1 VDLHFIWFVLL
12 GVLLTGYATL
22 DGFDL
27 GVGIL
32 HFVARD
38 DRERRIFLR
47 AIGPIWD
54 GNEVWLVT
62 FGGALFA
69 AFPEAYATIFS
80 AYYLLVMCLLGALIF
95 RAAAIEFRGTLDSPI
110 WRRGWDIGFS
120 AASALASF
128 LFGVS
133 VGNAMLGIPLDAQGN
148 SVGSTADLFGV
159 YPALIGAL
167 TVAMFA
173 VHGALYLQL
182 KIADAALRARV
193 ATTAWRCWGM
203 FLVLYQLATLYT
215 LVTVPHAVPDF
226 QRWPAAA
233 ALVVLN
239 VLAIAAVPRALYL
252 DRPVQAFV
260 ASGAVIATLV
270 ALFGAALWP
279 NLVRAANGAQLS
291 LTVHSAASTPPTLH
305 RMLIIAAIGVPLF
318 LTYSAMVY
326 WVFRRRVGD
335 ADLQYAFGTP
345 RASATSELAQSR

>member
-1 VDLHFIWFVLL
+1 MDDLHLIWFVLL
-12 GVLLTGYATL
+12 GTLLTGYASL

-38 DRERRIFLR
+38 DRERRTFLR

-69 AFPEAYATIFS
+69 AFPDAYATIFS
-80 AYYLLVMCLLGALIF
+80 AFYLPVMLLLGALIF
-95 RAAAIEFRGTLDSPI
+95 RAAAIEFRSKLDSAI
-110 WRRGWDIGFS
+110 WRTAWDLGFS

-128 LFGVS
+128 LFGVA
-133 VGNAMLGIPLDAQGN
+133 VGNAMLGIPLDARGEY
-148 SVGSTADLFGV
+148 VGSASALFSF
-159 YPALIGAL
+159 YPALVGAL

-182 KIADAALRARV
+182 KIADSELRKHV
-193 ATTAWRCWGM
+193 TTAAWRCWGV

-215 LVTVPHAVPDF
+215 LVAVPHAVPDF
-226 QRWPAAA
+226 RAWPAAA

-239 VLAIAAVPRALYL
+239 VLAIASVPRALFL
-252 DRPVQAFV
+252 ARPVQAF
-260 ASGAVIATLV
+260 ASSGAVIATLV
-270 ALFGAALWP
+270 ALLGAALWP
-279 NLVRAANGAQLS
+279 NLVRAANDPRYS
-291 LTVHSAASTPPTLH
+291 LTAYRAASTTPTLS

-318 LTYSAMVY
+318 LTYSAMIY
-326 WVFRRRVGD
+326 WVFRRRVAD
-335 ADLQYAFGTP
+335 ADLRY
-345 RASATSELAQSR
+345 